1 VALLALVF
9 LGLPVAFAMAL
20 VGFAGMATIV
30 GYDAA
35 ATHVALIVTETV
47 MNYTFSVAAL
57 FILMANLVSRARLS
71 EELYA
76 AAYAF
81 VGHWRGGLAMATILA
96 CGGFSAVSGSS
107 IATAAT
113 MAPIAMPQMRAR
125 GYADSLAAGSIA
137 AGGTL
142 GILIPPSIALVI
154 YGNLTETDIGKLF
167 VAGILPGILG
177 IALYIVAIAAV
188 TAIRPDDGPRGE
200 RVAWRQRLVV
210 LRGVWG
216 ILTLFALV
224 MGGIYL
230 GVFTP
235 TEAAG
240 IGAAGALLFAVVRRA
255 LTVASLIEVLQ
266 ETAQTTAALLIMI
279 VGAVLLSTFMNL
291 AGLPDAMA
299 AFVGGLDIAPIGV
312 MFVIVVFYVVLG
324 CVFDAFAMILLTVP
338 ILAPLVVSLGYD
350 LIWFGIIVVVVAE
363 IALITPPIGIN
374 VFVLKAILQDIT
386 DTTIFVGVVPFV
398 LVDIIRV
405 VLLLLTPGFV
415 LYLPSFMD

>member
-1 VALLALVF
+1 MALVVLGFVALLALVF

-57 FILMANLVSRARLS
+57 FILMANLVARARLS

-76 AAYAF
+76 AAFAF
-81 VGHWRGGLAMATILA
+81 IGHRRGGLAMATILA

-200 RVAWRQRLVV
+200 RVAWRQISR
-210 LRGVWG
+210 
-216 ILTLFALV
+216 IC
-224 MGGIYL
+224 
-230 GVFTP
+230 
-235 TEAAG
+235 
-240 IGAAGALLFAVVRRA
+240 
-255 LTVASLIEVLQ
+255 TVAKSWQ
-266 ETAQTTAALLIMI
+266 SRWTAC
-279 VGAVLLSTFMNL
+279 S
-291 AGLPDAMA
+291 
-299 AFVGGLDIAPIGV
+299 
-312 MFVIVVFYVVLG
+312 
-324 CVFDAFAMILLTVP
+324 IL
-338 ILAPLVVSLGYD
+338 
-350 LIWFGIIVVVVAE
+350 
-363 IALITPPIGIN
+363 
-374 VFVLKAILQDIT
+374 
-386 DTTIFVGVVPFV
+386 
-398 LVDIIRV
+398 
-405 VLLLLTPGFV
+405 
-415 LYLPSFMD
+415 